1 MRLRRRSN
9 GLTRELSA
17 GMSFGRLAECAWQVD
32 DPSVSRRHARALLEG
47 GEWWI
52 EDLGSSNGTFLNGA
66 RAARHR
72 LRAGDLLTL
81 GAVAFDVLAA
91 AGAPAQAVSSVAAP
105 APNDAPAPVP
115 PTAAAPAPPCAAAA
129 PAGEEE
135 ADLAAAERER
145 ARLRREISRPQRS
158 RGFGDLSQ
166 QSFGMKLLALLIGLA
181 VLAGVALGVRFVA
194 GTL

>member
-1 MRLRRRSN
+1 
-9 GLTRELSA
+9 
-17 GMSFGRLAECAWQVD
+17 MSFGRLAECAWQVD
-32 DPSVSRRHARALLEG
+32 DPSVSRRHARAAFEG

-66 RAARHR
+66 RATRHR

-91 AGAPAQAVSSVAAP
+91 ADAPAQPVPVAAP
-105 APNDAPAPVP
+105 APVPASAPVP
-115 PTAAAPAPPCAAAA
+115 APAPPRA
-129 PAGEEE
+129 PAATAGAEA

-145 ARLRREISRPQRS
+145 ARLRREMSRPQRS

-181 VLAGVALGVRFVA
+181 VLAGVAMGVRFVA